1 MSSENG
7 IAKSTKPGPP
17 RGIIAHHKRTDRLFA
32 LLGLLA
38 MTLALALLVTL
49 LGQLALDGV
58 GRLSWQFL
66 SSYPS
71 RFQDQAGILSA
82 WIGTVLVMFLTAL
95 TAVRDRIAGAIDG
108 RPLPAFSIVL
118 IGPMLWT
125 RYVPAAGTLQVE
137 AHSAGPASGDVVV
150 VTDEPVLGAWIDG
163 RVTPRE
169 ARESG
174 LVRFYGAPAD
184 IAPVMA
190 LLDLLTPARS
200 ASAAGFERG
209 PVLGTP

>member
-1 MSSENG
+1 MNWRAFKRGAVSLAVAAGAVPVAQACGYHDPSSVNLG
-7 IAKSTKPGPP
+7 MLNWSYPDALHVRTAVWMAQRDGAIARAEPLDPDDPLPP
-17 RGIIAHHKRTDRLFA
+17 RMRQTLRL
-32 LLGLLA
+32 
-38 MTLALALLVTL
+38 
-49 LGQLALDGV
+49 
-58 GRLSWQFL
+58 RE
-66 SSYPS
+66 
-71 RFQDQAGILSA
+71 
-82 WIGTVLVMFLTAL
+82 TVTAL
-95 TAVRDRIAGAIDG
+95 TAVRDRIAGALDG
-108 RPLPAFSIVL
+108 RSTPAFSIVL

-125 RYVPAAGTLQVE
+125 RYVPTAGTLQVE